1 MIIILKQ
8 EAPEQKVRALIEEVQ
23 GLGMSVNYS
32 AGAEATILGL
42 IGDTSRVDED
52 KLRANE
58 VVADVRRITEP
69 LNYGKRVL

>member
-42 IGDTSRVDED
+42 IGDSSRVVED
-52 KLRANE
+52 KLRAYE
-58 VVADVRRITEP
+58 VVEEVRGISEP
-69 LNYGKRVL
+69 Y